1 MRLLS
6 SVIAGGVTALSV
18 LASPVL
24 AAAAEA
30 DPCTEAEA
38 RYAKTNPSDLPE
50 GTVVV
55 LMYKNTFCPHNV
67 TVPAGTTVRWINVER
82 TSHTVWLKEQGEE
95 ESDRIFMTE
104 WWEFPFPTPGVYP
117 YLCGPHW
124 EKEGMAGS
132 VLVE

>member
-1 MRLLS
+1 MRLLFPF
-6 SVIAGGVTALSV
+6 TAATAV
-18 LASPVL
+18 LAALLQAP

-30 DPCTEAEA
+30 DPCAEAEA
-38 RYAKTNPSDLPE
+38 RYAKSDAPELPP
-50 GTVVV
+50 GTVPV

-95 ESDRIFMTE
+95 ESDRIFLSE

-124 EKEGMAGS
+124 ENEGMAGS
-132 VLVE
+132 VIVE